1 MKNKTKNQRKWG
13 ILRRKGVLLLKV
25 EKFGEKFKNK
35 TKIERKWGILR

>member
-25 EKFGEKFKNK
+25 EKFWEKFKNK
-35 TKIERKWGILR
+35 TKIE